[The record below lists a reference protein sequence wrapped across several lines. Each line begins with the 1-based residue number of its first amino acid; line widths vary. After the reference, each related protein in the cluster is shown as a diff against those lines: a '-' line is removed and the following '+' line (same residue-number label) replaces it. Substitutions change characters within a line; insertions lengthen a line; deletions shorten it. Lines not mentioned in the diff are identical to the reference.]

1 MRCYWARR
9 IRLFGIASHL
19 PFITDFSGTVD
30 VLDGEDTAQPVECD
44 FGQSGNE
51 LRCRHQHVNG
61 VGSVKHAKTKTKKYV
76 HKIRKAN

>member
-1 MRCYWARR
+1 
-9 IRLFGIASHL
+9 
-19 PFITDFSGTVD
+19 
-30 VLDGEDTAQPVECD
+30 
-44 FGQSGNE
+44 